1 MAYVT
6 DALHGLART
15 AMIIGMSFTG
25 LSLVMIILLLAMSS
39 ESRVDY
45 HREVRQAC
53 IGIGLL
59 DCLPGIIAFL
69 LGQQVLRGRLWAAVA
84 LVTFAFLDSGKYIL
98 TVLLSIINTREGLVY
113 QIPCDVVLLILSIVL
128 LTRCSLAIPEIRRQ
142 MRAGNRSYRS
152 NFGFVPLNTGTTPKP
167 PPKSLK
173 SSFHRDENPHA

>member
-15 AMIIGMSFTG
+15 AMIIGMSFSG

-45 HREVRQAC
+45 RREVLQVC
-53 IGIGLL
+53 IVMGIF

-98 TVLLSIINTREGLVY
+98 MVL
-113 QIPCDVVLLILSIVL
+113 
-128 LTRCSLAIPEIRRQ
+128 
-142 MRAGNRSYRS
+142 
-152 NFGFVPLNTGTTPKP
+152 
-167 PPKSLK
+167 
-173 SSFHRDENPHA
+173 